1 MQRREMQAL
10 GPADAVRFLQA
21 AQRAPLGLLFETMLV
36 TGMRPGEI
44 LGLRLQDCDLER
56 GVLHVRQALVR
67 LKGGGWSF
75 RPPKTP
81 KSQRPIPVPG
91 ALAERL
97 RAHRAAQGRERLRL
111 GTAWQDHD
119 LVFPGQL
126 GQPLNWHNV
135 SQRAFKAILADA
147 GLPRTLRAYDLRH
160 SMATLLL
167 SQGESAKVVA
177 ERLGHSTTVL
187 TLDTYSHVIEEMQ
200 EQATSKLGAVL
211 YGDA

>member
-1 MQRREMQAL
+1 M
-10 GPADAVRFLQA
+10 
-21 AQRAPLGLLFETMLV
+21 
-36 TGMRPGEI
+36 
-44 LGLRLQDCDLER
+44 
-56 GVLHVRQALVR
+56 
-67 LKGGGWSF
+67 
-75 RPPKTP
+75 
-81 KSQRPIPVPG
+81 
-91 ALAERL
+91 
-97 RAHRAAQGRERLRL
+97 
-111 GTAWQDHD
+111 
-119 LVFPGQL
+119 FPGQL

-177 ERLGHSTTVL
+177 ERLGHRTTVL